1 MTPKYLTS
9 KATSLEKECFAIHKN
24 SQFAM
29 TLGDELIANCEV
41 DLKYSH
47 PNLLVPI
54 KSEYAFRKFPE
65 KSIGNI
71 ITIGIKVC
79 HLEKQ

>member
-1 MTPKYLTS
+1 
-9 KATSLEKECFAIHKN
+9 
-24 SQFAM
+24 M